1 MRPADGGG
9 PRFFHCLHI
18 SVRHLWTQDG
28 RAFPP
33 PRLGL
38 APPAVIHLLLI
49 AEDPAVIPPLAAP
62 GTPVDFKILR
72 KADLAAARPLLAAGL
87 FDVALLVVE
96 RLSSAASR
104 AVAEFRECA
113 PACPLAVAAA
123 DGVPADR
130 EAAYL
135 AGADVV
141 LVAPADPAAL
151 AALLR
156 RLAARTG
163 PPAPPAPVPPAV
175 PAAGATPPFS
185 ALAVMRDFSQVLSYS
200 LDYREFTRHFALKLR
215 EVIGA
220 ARVVIFLEAPPAA
233 GSLGPDAAAND
244 SRLVCAGAVGLPAD
258 LTDHFELSRDRGLG
272 RSVFQ
277 TGRILRLGAESTAP
291 FLAGDSRL
299 QREFEILGCEI
310 ALPVNDRERTIGV
323 ALLGGRLTGA
333 PFTDAELLLVCHLM
347 EELGLAVKNSWLH
360 HQLSASHHLFGDVLS
375 AMTSGALVVG
385 PDLTVLFANP
395 VLLRLLHG
403 EAPSA
408 AARLACAE
416 LPAPLGASLRAV
428 AERGESVAPFLYEHP
443 GTPPQ
448 VFRVSLVPF
457 PPRGRALPQPVL
469 LLLENFT
476 SVRAAQRAEIEA
488 SNLKLIG
495 LIAKRFAHE
504 IRNSLVPLTTHQQL
518 FDTDYANTEFRD
530 SLKAALGRET
540 GRIQRFTE
548 QMLFLAQ
555 TEGGATDALPLED
568 LLRRSFEHSQAFLGR
583 AGGEL
588 EIRSEVQHPFVR
600 CHRPSLLHALQEI
613 FLNGLQSAGD
623 PPRVTVSVVSEA
635 GPEGRPGLAVRVHD
649 NGRGFTPEVAA
660 RAVDP
665 FFTTR
670 NTGVGLGLTVAKRVI
685 EAHAGR
691 LEVQARRG
699 PDDPDLVIHLPAG

>member
-1 MRPADGGG
+1 M
-9 PRFFHCLHI
+9 
-18 SVRHLWTQDG
+18 
-28 RAFPP
+28 
-33 PRLGL
+33 
-38 APPAVIHLLLI
+38 IHLLVI
-49 AEDPAVIPPLAAP
+49 AEDSVSLPPLAASP
-62 GTPVDFKILR
+62 GASVDFKILQ
-72 KADLAAARPLLAAGL
+72 KSTLEAARPLLADGL
-87 FDVALLVVE
+87 FDAALLVVD
-96 RLSSAASR
+96 RLAADAVR
-104 AVAEFRECA
+104 AVAAFRAVA

-123 DGVPADR
+123 DGAPAER

-135 AGADVV
+135 AGADLV
-141 LVAPADPAAL
+141 LVPPGNAAAL
-151 AALLR
+151 AAVLR
-156 RLAARTG
+156 RLAAR
-163 PPAPPAPVPPAV
+163 PAPPS
-175 PAAGATPPFS
+175 PAAPAAAPAPAADPAAPAS
-185 ALAVMRDFSQVLSYS
+185 ALAVMRDFSQVFSYS

-220 ARVVIFLEAPPAA
+220 ARVAIFLEAPPAA

-244 SRLVCAGAVGLPAD
+244 SRLVCAGAVGLPAE
-258 LTDHFELSRDRGLG
+258 LIGNFELSRDRGLG
-272 RSVFQ
+272 RNVFQ

-291 FLAGDSRL
+291 FLAGDPRL
-299 QREFEILGCEI
+299 QREFGILGCEI

-323 ALLGGRLTGA
+323 ALLGGRLTGT

-360 HQLSASHHLFGDVLS
+360 HQLSASHHLFGDVLG

-385 PDLTVLFANP
+385 PELTVLFANP
-395 VLLRLLHG
+395 AVLRLLKG
-403 EAPSA
+403 DAGA
-408 AARLACAE
+408 AGAGLAFAE

-428 AERGESVAPFLYEHP
+428 VERGESVAPFFYEHP
-443 GTPPQ
+443 GAPPQ

-457 PPRGRALPQPVL
+457 PPRGRTLPQPAL

-476 SVRAAQRAEIEA
+476 TVRAAQRAEIEA

-518 FDTDYANTEFRD
+518 FDTDYASSEFRD

-548 QMLFLAQ
+548 QMLFLSQ

-568 LLRRSFEHSQAFLGR
+568 LLRQGFEHSRAFLGR
-583 AGGEL
+583 EGVEL
-588 EIRSEVQHPFVR
+588 EIRSEVSNPFVR

-613 FLNGLQSAGD
+613 FLNGLQSAGE
-623 PPRVTVSVVSEA
+623 PPRVTVSVAPEA
-635 GPEGRPGLAVRVHD
+635 GPEGRPGLAVRFHD
-649 NGRGFTPEVAA
+649 SGRGFTPEVAA

-665 FFTTR
+665 FYTTR

-691 LEVQARRG
+691 LEVQARRR
-699 PDDPDLVIHLPAG
+699 PEDPDLVVHLPAG